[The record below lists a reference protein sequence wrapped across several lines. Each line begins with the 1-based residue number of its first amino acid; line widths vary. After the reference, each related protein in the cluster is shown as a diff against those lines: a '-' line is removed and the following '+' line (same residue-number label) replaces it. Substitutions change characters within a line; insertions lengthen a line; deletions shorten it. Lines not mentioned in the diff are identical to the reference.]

1 MIKGIATIIS
11 AATCV
16 GLIIALVPQ
25 LSTIEKAF
33 ATARAAP
40 THNSAVDQPPA
51 KRWCNDF
58 EFWFLNSTCS
68 KVRTRHAARTKHH
81 VATFVSN
88 HLVDA
93 QIASAKR

>member
-1 MIKGIATIIS
+1 MIKRIAAIIS

-33 ATARAAP
+33 ATARAVPA
-40 THNSAVDQPPA
+40 HNSAVDQAPE
-51 KRWCNDF
+51 RSCDDF
-58 EFWFLNSTCS
+58 EFRFLNSICS
-68 KVRTRHAARTKHH
+68 KMRTKRAARTKHH

-88 HLVDA
+88 HLADA